1 MTATIPAASVG
12 RIVHFKGRREADE
25 IADRPCLAAIV
36 TKVHS
41 AWNVDLTI
49 FALDGSTFSKTS
61 VTNVDGEPNG
71 TGWHWPER
79 VE

>member
-1 MTATIPAASVG
+1 MTAAIPAASVG
-12 RIVHFKGRREADE
+12 RIVHYRGRQEADE
-25 IADRPCLAAIV
+25 IAPRPCLAAIV

-41 AWNVDLTI
+41 AWNVDLVI
-49 FALDGSTFSKTS
+49 FALDGTTWHRTS
-61 VTNVDGEPNG
+61 QTNVDGEANA